1 MNGQSGLRLSDDAE
15 TLYRRVL
22 RTGPAPLDR
31 HAAELGWDVQHAMLV
46 LDDLA
51 VLRLVRRS
59 PDGLLRADDPRAG
72 LGRLLDHEDR
82 LLDERRAE
90 LLTLR
95 EAIGSFE
102 LDYRRGLVLG
112 GADAPLVEEVPRAEV
127 ASTAEYLIRSTEGP
141 VLQCREMVPP
151 GPVGEHEMSD
161 RRAGLMEGREQ
172 RALFPLSIL
181 SDARWPG
188 LAEQR
193 RRTGESQRFLE
204 QVPGVF
210 MVFGEGV
217 TLIKERAGVEADFLL
232 VRHDGMTALFTAFFE
247 ALWSRAVPAR
257 PPRAGQLDRQLL
269 ELLAMGM
276 KDEAIA
282 RHTSTSLRTVRR
294 RIAALMEQHG
304 VETRFQLGLA
314 VARQGLLDEG

>member
-1 MNGQSGLRLSDDAE
+1 MNGQPGLRLSDDAE

-46 LDDLA
+46 LDDLT

-72 LGRLLDHEDR
+72 LARLLDHEDR

-102 LDYRRGLVLG
+102 LDYRRGLLLG
-112 GADAPLVEEVPRAEV
+112 GAEAPLVEEVPRAEV
-127 ASTAEYLIRSTEGP
+127 ASTAEYLARSTEGP
-141 VLQCREMVPP
+141 VRQCRETVPA

-161 RRAGLMEGREQ
+161 RRAGLLEGREQ
-172 RALFPLSIL
+172 RSLFPLSIL
-181 SDARWPG
+181 SEPWWPA

-193 RRTGESQRFLE
+193 RRTGELQRFVE
-204 QVPGVF
+204 WVPGAF
-210 MVFGEGV
+210 LIFGDGV
-217 TLIKERAGVEADFLL
+217 TLVKERAGVEADFLL
-232 VRHDGMTALFTAFFE
+232 VRHQGLTHLFIALFE
-247 ALWSRAVPAR
+247 ALWSRAVPAL

-269 ELLAMGM
+269 ELLAMGV
-276 KDEAIA
+276 KDEGIA
-282 RHTSTSLRTVRR
+282 RRTSTSLRTVRR
-294 RIAALMEQHG
+294 RIAAMMDQHG
-304 VETRFQLGLA
+304 VDTRFQLGLA